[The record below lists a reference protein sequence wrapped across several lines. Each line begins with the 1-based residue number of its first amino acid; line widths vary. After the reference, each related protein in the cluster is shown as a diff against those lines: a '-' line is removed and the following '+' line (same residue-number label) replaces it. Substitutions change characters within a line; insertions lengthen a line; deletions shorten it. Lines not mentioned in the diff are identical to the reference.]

1 MEAAAKNAAAEMRT
15 VRYPRPAIKAFSGF
29 SATATSVPVAI
40 SRPISPSRIPIRN
53 RYAGRKM
60 KITE

>member
-1 MEAAAKNAAAEMRT
+1 VEAAAPNAPAEMRT
-15 VRYPRPAIKAFSGF
+15 VRNPRPAIEAFSGF

-40 SRPISPSRIPIRN
+40 SRPISPSRIPRRK